1 MDWVE
6 AVGFQKEA
14 LHVGVLKHLLTHDRA
29 VDVARALAPDAGI
42 TDINKDLVHTE
53 ARIGGAHRPID
64 LGARVTAAGEEAW
77 LGVEVK
83 VDSAWSPRQ
92 LQETLPEGVA
102 GVLLALGRTAIAVE
116 DDDMRAIEPV
126 PWRCV
131 RPAELASIVRDNAC
145 GDKELLSYAD
155 RLDREACEHEAARIA
170 VRDDTPVVSE
180 RDATALGHWAYFS
193 EVVRIRKDTRDWE
206 RKALISGPLM
216 TLWVNG
222 DQISGDYLEFMGER
236 DRRSLCVKTYAP
248 PVALLARREQLVTL
262 LTDHPHKH
270 DTPRLLGGK
279 TKTCTAARFDLD
291 AISPKNVADLVDD
304 LVERLKSGARPAAPA
319 SQTGIGASPGQ
330 RRSTS
335 SHRGRWA
342 PRPARRLR

>member
-1 MDWVE
+1 VDWVE

-14 LHVGVLKHLLTHDRA
+14 LHVGALKHLLTHDRA
-29 VDVARALAPDAGI
+29 VNVARALAPDAGI
-42 TDINKDLVHTE
+42 TDVNKDFVQTE

-64 LGARVTAAGEEAW
+64 LGARVTAAGEEGW

-92 LQETLPEGVA
+92 LKETLPEGVA
-102 GVLLALGRTAIAVE
+102 GVLLAVGRTALAVE

-126 PWRCV
+126 SWRCV
-131 RPAELASIVRDNAC
+131 RPAELASIARDHAC
-145 GDKELLSYAD
+145 GDKELLGYAD

-170 VRDDTPVVSE
+170 VRDNAPVASA

-193 EVVRIRKDTRDWE
+193 EAVGIRKDAPDWE

-216 TLWVNG
+216 TLWVNWG
-222 DQISGDYLEFMGER
+222 EVDGDYLEFMGER

-248 PVALLARREQLVTL
+248 PAALLARRERLVTL
-262 LTDHPHKH
+262 LADHPHKH
-270 DTPRLLGGK
+270 DTPRLPGGK

-291 AISPKNVADLVDD
+291 AISPKNAADLVDD
-304 LVERLKSGARPAAPA
+304 LIERLKS
-319 SQTGIGASPGQ
+319 
-330 RRSTS
+330 
-335 SHRGRWA
+335 
-342 PRPARRLR
+342 LD